1 MNIPGWD
8 WRRDD
13 QAVCLNEVKYGLL
26 AQVIVIVDYIV
37 IVIIYIY
44 STQYTIYKT
53 CICLNEVKYGLLV
66 QVIVI
71 VDDIVLL

>member
-26 AQVIVIVDYIV
+26 AQVMARIRIF
-37 IVIIYIY
+37 
-44 STQYTIYKT
+44 
-53 CICLNEVKYGLLV
+53 
-66 QVIVI
+66 
-71 VDDIVLL
+71 